1 MQQKHLF
8 LYLKTGSGH
17 LAPARSL
24 AQHLKVKYNDTAS
37 VALYDGF
44 THAHPLVKNIIED
57 GYRKLQSSAVWLFEW
72 LYAFNKISG
81 IAKLTAFLVSF
92 FVKPHLEKFILEY
105 QPSHIELFHFLLIR
119 PVMQVIVQKAPHVKV
134 KVIVTDPFTT
144 HPLWFLDK
152 RPDYIVFSDRI
163 KQQCIKKGILS
174 AKCRV
179 FPFIL
184 DEKFTQS
191 PSQILLKTL
200 RENLGFDPGRR
211 LILILGG
218 GDGMPGGIKI
228 LKNLLRNNP
237 AAEIAIVCGNNHLLY
252 KRAWDM
258 KVKLRAERLKI
269 FGYIDFVYEMIHM
282 SDVVVTKCGAST
294 KYSFDEI
301 MSSNKLLV
309 DYLLNNKDIIYL
321 KGNHDAI
328 CPFGQESFTVENSK
342 GKILHIEHGHSADFM
357 NGTHLGRK
365 IQTFG
370 FNLLRPLSEIGL
382 VYRIYQ
388 KIHLM
393 GEAINKVP
401 KKYDSIRYLRYALK
415 LLKNND
421 VVILGHTHKIES
433 HKTYYLNNKKIY
445 INCGSCSM
453 GRFQGVLINTETL
466 KHETFKYKDFAE
478 LKKEYDKPPLVREF
492 AMRA

>member
-1 MQQKHLF
+1 MNLMVLSDLHI
-8 LYLKTGSGH
+8 GN
-17 LAPARSL
+17 
-24 AQHLKVKYNDTAS
+24 NDHFET
-37 VALYDGF
+37 F
-44 THAHPLVKNIIED
+44 
-57 GYRKLQSSAVWLFEW
+57 VWRPE
-72 LYAFNKISG
+72 
-81 IAKLTAFLVSF
+81 
-92 FVKPHLEKFILEY
+92 EFILA
-105 QPSHIELFHFLLIR
+105 IEKMKYEENI
-119 PVMQVIVQKAPHVKV
+119 
-134 KVIVTDPFTT
+134 
-144 HPLWFLDK
+144 DK
-152 RPDYIVFSDRI
+152 IILNGDVF
-163 KQQCIKKGILS
+163 
-174 AKCRV
+174 
-179 FPFIL
+179 
-184 DEKFTQS
+184 E
-191 PSQILLKTL
+191 
-200 RENLGFDPGRR
+200 
-211 LILILGG
+211 
-218 GDGMPGGIKI
+218 
-228 LKNLLRNNP
+228 
-237 AAEIAIVCGNNHLLY
+237 LY
-252 KRAWDM
+252 
-258 KVKLRAERLKI
+258 
-269 FGYIDFVYEMIHM
+269 
-282 SDVVVTKCGAST
+282 

-401 KKYDSIRYLRYALK
+401 KKYDSIRYLTYALK

-466 KHETFKYKDFAE
+466 NHETFKYKDFAE
-478 LKKEYDKPPLVREF
+478 LKKEYDKPTLVREF